1 VRPTLVCLPGF
12 LGDRRVFEP
21 FAELARARF
30 EVVTLDLPAGSPH
43 EAALALPAVDGHYL
57 TGSFGG
63 LVASCL
69 PPDRLRS
76 LAMVATLPAASLI
89 PRSVRLQSR
98 LLGRLPAP
106 LLEPLY
112 RRHSARSL
120 EQDGV
125 RLHSEGLDAATLRS
139 RLKGVLE
146 HDFVFPSV
154 PLLWVLG
161 ATDPQAPSSGEVLRH
176 QPRAEV
182 CHVPGGHRP
191 YGSHPGPLL
200 TELERWWS
208 SLG

>member
-1 VRPTLVCLPGF
+1 MCLPGF

-21 FAELARARF
+21 LAVLAHARF
-30 EVVTLDLPAGSPH
+30 EVVTLDLPPGSPR

-69 PPDRLRS
+69 PPSRLRS
-76 LAMVATLPAASLI
+76 LALVATLPAASLI

-98 LLGRLPAP
+98 LLRRLPAP
-106 LLEPLY
+106 ALEALY

-125 RLHSEGLDAATLRS
+125 DLESEGLDAVTLRA
-139 RLKGVLE
+139 RLRGVLE

-161 ATDPQAPSSGEVLRH
+161 ATDPQAPNSGDVLRH
-176 QPRAEV
+176 QPLAEV

-191 YGSHPGPLL
+191 YASHPGPLL